1 MEKFSIHSRTCRIF
15 AGALLLISLA
25 AGPLDAA
32 PKKKTASKKPK
43 TTKPAPAKVVQKK
56 PEPPPPPPL
65 APGELPL
72 AARAALAL
80 DIKEGT
86 VLYEKNADA
95 REYPASATKILTAL
109 LVLEAGDLDRLV
121 TVELDDT
128 KVEPSALY
136 IKPGETYPRKH
147 LLYALLLK
155 SANDVAMALARDHS
169 GSVAAFAE
177 RMTKRAAELGAKDT
191 RFTNPHGLH
200 HAQHYTTARDLS
212 LIARAAMQN
221 PLFREIVAT
230 PDAMMPK
237 GEELVKLKNHNKL
250 LGMLDG
256 CNGVKTGYTVPAQ
269 QVLVSSAMRE
279 GREVLSVV
287 LHTNKP
293 GIWVD
298 SKMMLLDG
306 LKKLGLALAPAELA
320 LLPPPVDPNAVPP
333 PAEGAPGIQ
342 PGKPA
347 PGAAAPAPAAALT
360 PGAKP
365 VAVEPTTTL
374 VPVK

>member
-1 MEKFSIHSRTCRIF
+1 MEKFSLHRQAGRFC
-15 AGALLLISLA
+15 AGALLLLSLA
-25 AGPLDAA
+25 VAPLDAA
-32 PKKKTASKKPK
+32 TKKKTPPKKPK
-43 TTKPAPAKVVQKK
+43 TSKPAPAKVVEKK
-56 PEPPPPPPL
+56 PEPPPMPL

-72 AARAALAL
+72 AARAALSL
-80 DIKEGT
+80 DLKDGK

-95 REYPASATKILTAL
+95 REFPASATKILTAL
-109 LVLEAGDLDRLV
+109 LVIEGGDLDRLV
-121 TVELDDT
+121 TVELGDT

-177 RMTKRAAELGAKDT
+177 RMTQRAAELGAKDT
-191 RFTNPHGLH
+191 RFSNPHGLH
-200 HAQHYTTARDLS
+200 HAQHYTTARDLA
-212 LIARAAMQN
+212 LIARVAMQN
-221 PLFREIVAT
+221 PMFREIVAT
-230 PDAMMPK
+230 PDAMLPK

-256 CNGVKTGYTVPAQ
+256 CNGVKTGYTIPAQ

-279 GREVLSVV
+279 GCEVLSIV

-298 SKMMLLDG
+298 SKMLLLDG
-306 LKKLGLALAPAELA
+306 LKKLGLMLKPEELA
-320 LLPPPVDPNAVPP
+320 LLPAEVDPNAP
-333 PAEGAPGIQ
+333 
-342 PGKPA
+342 PA
-347 PGAAAPAPAAALT
+347 PGTPTPGPATPAPRAAAAT
-360 PGAKP
+360 PMP
-365 VAVEPTTTL
+365 EPTTTL
-374 VPVK
+374 APVK